1 MQNKI
6 TLLSSMAER
15 YNQKSKDSILWRE
28 IQFVFDCSERKAKRL
43 AKTYCNCISFYMCL
57 FASDLIDI
65 SFSEYLEIGY
75 NQKVFFGGKWRNH
88 NITEKGYIYDKEKLC
103 KKLGVD
109 FDLFIIRDYS
119 FFIDPEGWQLN
130 QNSIYQVRIKTGF
143 WSKHFMSCLI
153 DDGEFKVFDTWGG
166 KKVTDKNFEAL
177 IEV

>member
-6 TLLSSMAER
+6 IQLKAIAER
-15 YNQKSKDSILWRE
+15 YNQKSKDSLLWRD
-28 IQFVFDCSERKAKRL
+28 IQTVFDCSDRKAKKL

-57 FASDLIDI
+57 YASDLIDI
-65 SFSEYLEIGY
+65 SFSEYLETGY

-109 FDLFIIRDYS
+109 FDLFIIRDKEL
-119 FFIDPEGWQLN
+119 FFDPSSLN
-130 QNSIYQVRIKTGF
+130 ENSIYQVRIKTGF
-143 WSKHFMSCLI
+143 GSNHFMSCLI

-166 KKVTDKNFEAL
+166 KEVTDKNFDAV